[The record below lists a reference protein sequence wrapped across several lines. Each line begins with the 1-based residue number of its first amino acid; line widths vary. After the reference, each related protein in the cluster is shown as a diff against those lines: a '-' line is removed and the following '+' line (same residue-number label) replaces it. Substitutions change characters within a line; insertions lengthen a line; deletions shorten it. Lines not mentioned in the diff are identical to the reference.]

1 MSPKKKDEVLPVNP
15 LYAVGGKPKPMTQDE
30 IASAFAPDEEEEQI
44 EEPKQN
50 IQATPSAIQPIIQ
63 QVSQVMKD
71 LPSGPP
77 VRRKK
82 HKGLKFSD
90 IYVTRSL
97 SIDKRLVAAF
107 DDFMESGDTKTQI
120 ANQVVL
126 KILLEAGYNIDPDIL
141 SKPIIKS
148 EPN

>member
-1 MSPKKKDEVLPVNP
+1 MSPKKDDAPRANP
-15 LYAVGGKPKPMTQDE
+15 LYAVGSKPLSKEE
-30 IASAFAPDEEEEQI
+30 IASEFAPDEEE
-44 EEPKQN
+44 
-50 IQATPSAIQPIIQ
+50 IQPEPTPAEPPRQ
-63 QVSQVMKD
+63 TVKD

-82 HKGLKFSD
+82 HKGLKFGD
-90 IYVTRSL
+90 IYATRSL
-97 SIDKRLVAAF
+97 SIDKRIVAAF

-126 KILLEAGYNIDPDIL
+126 KILLEAGYPLDPDIL
-141 SKPIIKS
+141 SKPVIKP

>member
-1 MSPKKKDEVLPVNP
+1 MSPKKDDAPKVNP
-15 LYAVGGKPKPMTQDE
+15 LYAVGGKPKPMTQEE
-30 IASAFAPDEEEEQI
+30 IASAFAPDEEQVEEHKQI
-44 EEPKQN
+44 A
-50 IQATPSAIQPIIQ
+50 QAAPPAIQPVVAQ
-63 QVSQVMKD
+63 QVPQTLRD

-97 SIDKRLVAAF
+97 SIDKRIVEAF

-120 ANQVVL
+120 ANQIVL
-126 KILLEAGYNIDPDIL
+126 KILLDAGYNIDPDIL
-141 SKPIIKS
+141 SKPVIKS

>member
-82 HKGLKFSD
+82 HKLMVRSFSRRKSR
-90 IYVTRSL
+90 I
-97 SIDKRLVAAF
+97 I
-107 DDFMESGDTKTQI
+107 GQ
-120 ANQVVL
+120 L
-126 KILLEAGYNIDPDIL
+126 KIDGRCQTQQR
-141 SKPIIKS
+141 
-148 EPN
+148 

>member
-1 MSPKKKDEVLPVNP
+1 MSPKKKDEVPPVNP
-15 LYAVGGKPKPMTQDE
+15 LYAVGSKPKPMTQDE
-30 IASAFAPDEEEEQI
+30 IASAFAPDEVEEEQV
-44 EEPKQN
+44 ETPKQV
-50 IQATPSAIQPIIQ
+50 IQAVVMQPIVQ
-63 QVSQVMKD
+63 QMPQVMKD

-82 HKGLKFSD
+82 HKGLKFGD

-97 SIDKRLVAAF
+97 SIDKRIVAAF

-120 ANQVVL
+120 ANQIVL
-126 KILLEAGYNIDPDIL
+126 KILLDAGYSLDPDIL
-141 SKPIIKS
+141 SKPIIKP

>member
-1 MSPKKKDEVLPVNP
+1 MSPKKKDEAPPVNP
-15 LYAVGGKPKPMTQDE
+15 LYAVGGKPKPMSQEE
-30 IASAFAPDEEEEQI
+30 IMSAFAPDETEEQT
-44 EEPKQN
+44 EEPQQI
-50 IQATPSAIQPIIQ
+50 IQAAPVTQHVP
-63 QVSQVMKD
+63 QVLKD

-97 SIDKRLVAAF
+97 SIDKRIVEDF

-120 ANQVVL
+120 ANQIVL
-126 KILLEAGYNIDPDIL
+126 KILLDAGYNIDPDIL
-141 SKPIIKS
+141 SKPII
-148 EPN
+148 

>member
-1 MSPKKKDEVLPVNP
+1 MSPKKDDAPKVNP
-15 LYAVGGKPKPMTQDE
+15 LYAVGGKPKQMSQEE
-30 IASAFAPDEEEEQI
+30 IISAFAPDEQEELV
-44 EEPKQN
+44 EEPKQ
-50 IQATPSAIQPIIQ
+50 IIQ
-63 QVSQVMKD
+63 TAPPVVVQQIPQTLRD

-97 SIDKRLVAAF
+97 SIDKRIVEAF

-120 ANQVVL
+120 ANQIVL
-126 KILLEAGYNIDPDIL
+126 KILLDAGYNIDPDIL
-141 SKPIIKS
+141 SKPVIRS

>member
-1 MSPKKKDEVLPVNP
+1 MSPKKDDNPKVNP
-15 LYAVGGKPKPMTQDE
+15 LYAVGGKPKPMSQEE
-30 IASAFAPDEEEEQI
+30 IMSAFAPDEEQV
-44 EEPKQN
+44 EEPKQI
-50 IQATPSAIQPIIQ
+50 IQAAPPVQPVVAQ
-63 QVSQVMKD
+63 QAPQTLKD

-97 SIDKRLVAAF
+97 SIDKRIVEAF

-120 ANQVVL
+120 ANQIVL

-141 SKPIIKS
+141 SKPVIRS
-148 EPN
+148 DPN

>member
-1 MSPKKKDEVLPVNP
+1 MSPKKKDDTPPVNP
-15 LYAVGGKPKPMTQDE
+15 LYAVGGKPMTKEE
-30 IASAFAPDEEEEQI
+30 IASEFAPDEPEEE
-44 EEPKQN
+44 EAEVTPEP
-50 IQATPSAIQPIIQ
+50 PRQPVQ
-63 QVSQVMKD
+63 TMKD

-82 HKGLKFSD
+82 HRGLKFGD

-97 SIDKRLVAAF
+97 SIDKRIVAAF

-126 KILLEAGYNIDPDIL
+126 NLRFCIPAL
-141 SKPIIKS
+141 
-148 EPN
+148 

>member
-1 MSPKKKDEVLPVNP
+1 MSPKKKDEVPPVNP
-15 LYAVGGKPKPMTQDE
+15 LYAVGSKPKPMTQDE
-30 IASAFAPDEEEEQI
+30 IASAFAPDEAEEQV
-44 EEPKQN
+44 EELKQV
-50 IQATPSAIQPIIQ
+50 IQATPPAIQPTTAQ
-63 QVSQVMKD
+63 QPSLKD

-82 HKGLKFSD
+82 HRGLKFGD

-120 ANQVVL
+120 ANQIVL
-126 KILLEAGYNIDPDIL
+126 KILLDAGYPLDPDIL
-141 SKPIIKS
+141 SKPIIKP

>member
-1 MSPKKKDEVLPVNP
+1 MPPKKDDAPKVNP
-15 LYAVGGKPKPMTQDE
+15 LYAVGGKPKPMSQEE
-30 IASAFAPDEEEEQI
+30 IISAFAPDEEPV
-44 EEPKQN
+44 EEPKQI
-50 IQATPSAIQPIIQ
+50 IQAVPPTIQPVVQ
-63 QVSQVMKD
+63 QVPQALRD

-97 SIDKRLVAAF
+97 SIDKRIVEAF

-120 ANQVVL
+120 ANQIVL
-126 KILLEAGYNIDPDIL
+126 KILLDAGYNIDPDIL
-141 SKPIIKS
+141 SKPVIRS
-148 EPN
+148 EPS